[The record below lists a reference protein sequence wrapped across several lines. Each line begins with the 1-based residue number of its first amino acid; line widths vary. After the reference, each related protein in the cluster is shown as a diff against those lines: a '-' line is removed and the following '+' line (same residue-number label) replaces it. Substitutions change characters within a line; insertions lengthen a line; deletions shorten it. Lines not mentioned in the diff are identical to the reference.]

1 VDVDRSVVAAA
12 RRWVKDNEL
21 DRHRVASDAVAGVP
35 GAISSVPDGMAASV
49 LAGVSPVHGL
59 FASFA
64 GPIAGGFCEST
75 RLMVITTT
83 SAAALAAGSALATV
97 APKDRPDALFLLTV
111 LAGVAMIAAGLLH
124 LGRYTRFVSYSV
136 MLGFL
141 TGIATNILLSQF
153 GDLTGVASHGETSL
167 ARALDVVRHARRVD
181 VASVLAG
188 AATMGLAVV
197 LRTRRG
203 FVGQISSL
211 VALAIPSLVVG
222 FGGLESV
229 ARVGD
234 QGSIPGGFPVP
245 QVPRLHLLSVS
256 VVTGAL
262 AVAAIVLVQG
272 AGVSE
277 NVPNTSGPPNDV
289 GRDFVAQGAGNIA
302 AGLFT
307 GQPVGGSVG
316 QTALN
321 VSAGARTRAASIFRG
336 VWMLVIL
343 VAFSGLVSRVAMPT
357 LAAILII
364 AAVGSLKFGE
374 IQTVWR
380 TGWSSRIAMLTTF
393 VGTLFLSIQLAVGL
407 GVALSALLQLNRDAM
422 DLSIVELVRR
432 PDGKVE
438 QRPASRELQRGQ
450 VTVLDVYGSL
460 FFAGV
465 RTLEDRLPAV
475 AGADRSAVV
484 LRLRGRTGLGATFFR
499 VVVAY
504 AAALAEHGSRLY
516 LSGVEPSVLEQIERV
531 GLVSSATN
539 IEVFAA
545 ATVLGD
551 SSERAVVA
559 ARSWIDGCA
568 S

>member
-1 VDVDRSVVAAA
+1 M
-12 RRWVKDNEL
+12 KDNEL

-167 ARALDVVRHARRVD
+167 ARALDVVRHARRID

-188 AATMGLAVV
+188 AATMGLIVV
-197 LRTRRG
+197 LRARRG

-245 QVPRLHLLSVS
+245 QLPRLHLLSVS

-277 NVPNTSGPPNDV
+277 NVPNASGPPNDV

-357 LAAILII
+357 LAAILVV

-374 IQTVWR
+374 IRTVWR

-438 QRPASRELQRGQ
+438 QRPASRELHRGQ
-450 VTVLDVYGSL
+450 ITVLDVYGSL

-475 AGADRSAVV
+475 AGAERSAVV

-504 AAALAEHGSRLY
+504 AAALDEHGSRLY

-545 ATVLGD
+545 GNVLGD
-551 SSERAVVA
+551 SSERAVAA
-559 ARSWIDGCA
+559 ARSWLDGCA